1 MLREHVLSPDVKEVG
16 CLQNYVFQPGVNND
30 NFLFMVHQSISAH
43 ALQVAF
49 TSFAFAIA
57 REFFTIAREGQKV
70 QKARNNIS
78 YLRANKM
85 QDGKS
90 FSPH

>member
-1 MLREHVLSPDVKEVG
+1 MKIFCLWFTKEKK
-16 CLQNYVFQPGVNND
+16 
-30 NFLFMVHQSISAH
+30 SISAH

-57 REFFTIAREGQKV
+57 REFFTIATEGQKV

-85 QDGKS
+85 QDGN
-90 FSPH
+90 

>member
-1 MLREHVLSPDVKEVG
+1 
-16 CLQNYVFQPGVNND
+16 
-30 NFLFMVHQSISAH
+30 MVHQSILAH

-49 TSFAFAIA
+49 ASFAFAIA
-57 REFFTIAREGQKV
+57 REIFTIAREGQKV

-85 QDGKS
+85 QDGN
-90 FSPH
+90 